1 MPTRA
6 AIVLL
11 LILNL
16 GVAAWWLLH
25 SGPAPVAPTRSPGVP
40 RLQLLAEA
48 APDARQ
54 PATAPTPAPP
64 VQAAAT
70 QVPAPAPASEPV
82 KPPVR
87 EETPATQ
94 APAGATAC
102 AGPDAG
108 ADGWR
113 VYLPQLATAAEA
125 EATASRIRDAGFSDY
140 LVMRGDDDANAIALG
155 RYSTRDAAQRRTAS
169 LRAAGFQARCARIA
183 ASTPA

>member
-1 MPTRA
+1 
-6 AIVLL
+6 
-11 LILNL
+11 
-16 GVAAWWLLH
+16 
-25 SGPAPVAPTRSPGVP
+25 
-40 RLQLLAEA
+40 LQLLAEA

-54 PATAPTPAPP
+54 PATAPTPAPAP
-64 VQAAAT
+64 APAAAT
-70 QVPAPAPASEPV
+70 QVPTAAPTSVPA

-87 EETPATQ
+87 EQAPATQ